1 MLRWL
6 SLDHLGFGILLF
18 MSPWSESSHASLPI
32 FAFML
37 FSLKE
42 IKAMNHLNEGRSTK
56 YKMSLHQD
64 SLLEPFSFIYLFSV
78 PQFPGCKTTTCRKV
92 QGRWILLQGAVF
104 NYHSLTCAS
113 ISAVF
118 CLEVH
123 EDLDTPFGCPSS
135 VSLYI
140 YKWGLKDSEEC

>member
-1 MLRWL
+1 
-6 SLDHLGFGILLF
+6 

-64 SLLEPFSFIYLFSV
+64 SLLELFSFIYLVFHNFQV
-78 PQFPGCKTTTCRKV
+78 IKLQHVEKFKGGEYFCKALYLIT
-92 QGRWILLQGAVF
+92 ILLPVPAFQQSFALR
-104 NYHSLTCAS
+104 SMRT
-113 ISAVF
+113 
-118 CLEVH
+118 
-123 EDLDTPFGCPSS
+123 
-135 VSLYI
+135 
-140 YKWGLKDSEEC
+140 